1 MMNYYSLTINQAA
14 EYVNVGRHTL
24 RNLIREKKIP
34 CITVGPKELIL
45 VKDLELFMSLNR
57 GQDLLNIAELQPVSG
72 AEEPGASP
80 VY

>member
-1 MMNYYSLTINQAA
+1 M
-14 EYVNVGRHTL
+14 
-24 RNLIREKKIP
+24 REKKTP